1 MAKLSLKQKSCIA
14 VAAALVIVGGSAV
27 YARTVPGWDEPW
39 DPPNYYSPTS
49 ISWADTNNPSFFYR
63 DLGWQGG
70 SVLDP
75 KRLAQWVTTVSQCVS
90 WLSNAENILEL
101 KIINSLPISADIF
114 NKDQQMLR
122 KTQTITEET
131 YRISQGQ
138 GIFGSEDFR
147 KSNRWNEDEYEY
159 NADRQAQAVENA
171 TARIAET
178 SAAAI
183 ADTEEIN
190 RQLDELLQQVAE
202 AKGERELAQI
212 NMQIQAL
219 KEAIWAR
226 RNALITNF
234 ANMNSITET
243 VKNNKLLNDSRQI
256 REAKLNIQD
265 PYNRSEH
272 QEKLVPKP
280 EPIGFVKFED

>member
-1 MAKLSLKQKSCIA
+1 MVKLSIKKKRCIA
-14 VAAALVIVGGSAV
+14 VAASLAVIGGSAV
-27 YARTVPGWDEPW
+27 YARTIPGWDEPW

-75 KRLAQWVTTVSQCVS
+75 RRLAQWVTAVSQCVS
-90 WLSNAENILEL
+90 WLSNAESILEL
-101 KIINSLPISADIF
+101 KIINSLPLSADIF
-114 NKDQQMLR
+114 NSDQQMLR

-190 RQLDELLQQVAE
+190 RQLDELLQQAAE

-219 KEAIWAR
+219 KDAVWAR
-226 RNALITNF
+226 RNALMANL
-234 ANMNSITET
+234 ANMRSVTET
-243 VKNNKLLNDSRQI
+243 VKNNELLNTARQI

>member
-114 NKDQQMLR
+114 NKDQQMLK
-122 KTQTITEET
+122 KTQTITAEA
-131 YRISQGQ
+131 YKRSQGQ

-219 KEAIWAR
+219 KDAVWAR
-226 RNALITNF
+226 RNALMVNL
-234 ANMNSITET
+234 ANMRSVTET
-243 VKNNKLLNDSRQI
+243 VKNNELLNTARQI

>member
-1 MAKLSLKQKSCIA
+1 MAKLSLKKKSCIA

-171 TARIAET
+171 TARITET

-190 RQLDELLQQVAE
+190 RQLDALLQQAAE

-219 KEAIWAR
+219 KEAVWAR

>member
-1 MAKLSLKQKSCIA
+1 MAKLSLKKKSCIA

-114 NKDQQMLR
+114 NKDQQMLK
-122 KTQTITEET
+122 KTQTITAEA
-131 YRISQGQ
+131 YKRSQGQ

-147 KSNRWNEDEYEY
+147 KSNRWNEDECEY
-159 NADRQAQAVENA
+159 SADKQAQAVENA
-171 TARIAET
+171 TAKIAET

-190 RQLDELLQQVAE
+190 RQLDALLQQAAE

>member
-1 MAKLSLKQKSCIA
+1 MAKLSLKKKSCIA

-101 KIINSLPISADIF
+101 KIINSLPLSADIF

-190 RQLDELLQQVAE
+190 RQLDELLQQAAE

>member
-1 MAKLSLKQKSCIA
+1 MAKLSLKKRSCIA
-14 VAAALVIVGGSAV
+14 VAAALVIIGGSAV
-27 YARTVPGWDEPW
+27 YARTIPGWDEPW

-101 KIINSLPISADIF
+101 KIINSLPLSADIF
-114 NKDQQMLR
+114 SKDQQMLK
-122 KTQTITEET
+122 KTQTITVET
-131 YRISQGQ
+131 YNRSQGK

-159 NADRQAQAVENA
+159 SADKQAQAVENA
-171 TARIAET
+171 TAQIAEA

-190 RQLDELLQQVAE
+190 RQLDALLQQAAE

-219 KEAIWAR
+219 KEAVWAR

-243 VKNNKLLNDSRQI
+243 VKNNKFLNDSRQI
-256 REAKLNIQD
+256 REAQLNIQD

-280 EPIGFVKFED
+280 EPIGFIKFED

>member
-1 MAKLSLKQKSCIA
+1 MAKLSLKKKSCIA

-190 RQLDELLQQVAE
+190 RQLDELLQQAAE

-219 KEAIWAR
+219 KDAVWAR
-226 RNALITNF
+226 RNALMVNL
-234 ANMNSITET
+234 ANMRSVTET
-243 VKNNKLLNDSRQI
+243 VKNNELLNTARQI

>member
-1 MAKLSLKQKSCIA
+1 MAKLSLKKKSCIA

-190 RQLDELLQQVAE
+190 RQLDELLQQAAE

>member
-1 MAKLSLKQKSCIA
+1 MAKLSLKKKSCIA

-190 RQLDELLQQVAE
+190 SQLDELLQQVAE

-219 KEAIWAR
+219 KDAVWAR
-226 RNALITNF
+226 RNALMVNL
-234 ANMNSITET
+234 ANMRSVTET
-243 VKNNKLLNDSRQI
+243 VKNNELLNTARQI
-256 REAKLNIQD
+256 REAKLNIHD

-272 QEKLVPKP
+272 QEKQLPKP

>member
-1 MAKLSLKQKSCIA
+1 MAKLSLKKKSCIA

-219 KEAIWAR
+219 KDAVWAR
-226 RNALITNF
+226 RNALMVNL
-234 ANMNSITET
+234 ANMRSVTET
-243 VKNNKLLNDSRQI
+243 VKNNELLNTARQI

>member
-1 MAKLSLKQKSCIA
+1 MAKLSLKKKSCIA

-90 WLSNAENILEL
+90 WLSNAESILEL
-101 KIINSLPISADIF
+101 KIINSLPLSADIF
-114 NKDQQMLR
+114 NSDQQMLR

-190 RQLDELLQQVAE
+190 RQLDALLQQAAE

>member
-1 MAKLSLKQKSCIA
+1 MAKLSLKKKSCIA

-114 NKDQQMLR
+114 NKDQQMLK
-122 KTQTITEET
+122 KTQTITAEA
-131 YRISQGQ
+131 YKRSQGQ

-159 NADRQAQAVENA
+159 SADKQAQAVENA
-171 TARIAET
+171 TAKIAET

-190 RQLDELLQQVAE
+190 RQLDELLQQAAE

-219 KEAIWAR
+219 KDAVWAR
-226 RNALITNF
+226 RNALMVNL
-234 ANMNSITET
+234 ANMRSVTET
-243 VKNNKLLNDSRQI
+243 VKNNELLNTARQI